1 MGIRALHTAVLAL
14 IAVALLGSHLAAYP
28 RPALV
33 NPSWQID
40 IVHRQPRTIGVADL
54 QGVTRWYWYLPYKVV
69 NNSGVEQLFVPEATV
84 ATDQGDIILTDKN
97 VPPRVFTAVMRHLGN
112 QLLESPIAVS
122 GKLLIG
128 EDRARESVLIWP
140 VFEND
145 VDRMTIFFAGLA
157 GESQSIIH
165 PATGATVSLRKT
177 LMISYATP
185 GTAEPHQR
193 QPIKLLGKP
202 AWVMR

>member
-1 MGIRALHTAVLAL
+1 MSTAALRTAVLAL
-14 IAVALLGSHLAAYP
+14 IAVALFGSHLTAYP

-54 QGVTRWYWYLPYKVV
+54 KGITRWYWYLPYKVV
-69 NNSGVEQLFVPEATV
+69 NHSGAEQLFVPEATV
-84 ATDQGDIILTDKN
+84 ATDQGDIIATDKN
-97 VPPRVFTAVMRHLGN
+97 VPPRVFTAVKKLMGN
-112 QLLESPIAVS
+112 KLLESPIAVS
-122 GKLLIG
+122 GRLLIG

-145 VDRMTIFFAGLA
+145 VDRMTVFFAGLA

-165 PATGATVSLRKT
+165 PATGETVSLRKT
-177 LMISYATP
+177 LMLSYATP
-185 GTAEPHQR
+185 GTAEPYQR
-193 QPIKLLGKP
+193 QPIKPIGKLV
-202 AWVMR
+202 WVMR